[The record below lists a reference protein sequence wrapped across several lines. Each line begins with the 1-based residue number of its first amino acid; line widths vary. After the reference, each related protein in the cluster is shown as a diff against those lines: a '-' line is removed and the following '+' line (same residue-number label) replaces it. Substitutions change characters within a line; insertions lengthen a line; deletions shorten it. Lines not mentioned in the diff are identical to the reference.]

1 MRVLIAT
8 CTVDYSGR
16 LSAHLDPATR
26 VIMAKADGSILI
38 HSDGG
43 SYKPLNWMNAPCTV
57 TVEVP
62 ESDEEVD
69 GVTEVWTVQADKKDD
84 RLVISIHDIVSDVN
98 VDLGEDP
105 GLVKDG
111 AAGVVY
117 VVATYGEQIVAW
129 AKKVL
134 ASLPK
139 CPCCK
144 EEPKA
149 VEETAAEEAPAEEPA
164 EEVPAEAPAEEVPTE
179 EPAAEVTVNAN
190 EPVAE
195 EADFAE

>member
-1 MRVLIAT
+1 MKAFN
-8 CTVDYSGR
+8 
-16 LSAHLDPATR
+16 
-26 VIMAKADGSILI
+26 VIVKILTA
-38 HSDGG
+38 
-43 SYKPLNWMNAPCTV
+43 LAAV
-57 TVEVP
+57 
-62 ESDEEVD
+62 
-69 GVTEVWTVQADKKDD
+69 A
-84 RLVISIHDIVSDVN
+84 
-98 VDLGEDP
+98 
-105 GLVKDG
+105 G
-111 AAGVVY
+111 AVY

-149 VEETAAEEAPAEEPA
+149 VEETAAEEAPAEESA
-164 EEVPAEAPAEEVPTE
+164 EEVPAEAPAEEAPAEEAPAE
-179 EPAAEVTVNAN
+179 EPAAEVTVSAN